1 MIKSILNQLIGSHK
15 DAGTVHLGC
24 SKFKS
29 FATGSLKGLL
39 HERNTTAELAYLDH
53 VQAIGSFVKDTFP
66 KIRPVVWDD
75 TLNKIKVEVLMN
87 HKMPDYA
94 DIAIQ
99 AQLND
104 VSLGNLFYT
113 YNIYCTIERGDSLGV
128 NNMVFRCAKAFET
141 TSKIWKNIRQFM
153 GCIGL

>member
-1 MIKSILNQLIGSHK
+1 MTENVTGSVILIVISAKMMIKSILNQLISSHT

-29 FATGSLKGLL
+29 FATGALKGLL

-53 VQAIGSFVKDTFP
+53 VQSIGSFIKDSFP

-75 TLNKIKVEVLMN
+75 TLNKIKIDVLMN

-104 VSLGNLFYT
+104 VSLGNIHL
-113 YNIYCTIERGDSLGV
+113 S
-128 NNMVFRCAKAFET
+128 
-141 TSKIWKNIRQFM
+141 QFN
-153 GCIGL
+153 